1 VENNNEDQPN
11 VFDAIDKNLE
21 EIIES
26 IEDDPNKQE
35 VDEPVEG
42 EYAESGEKL
51 KETSEDLPE
60 YELCEND
67 IELNFEDL
75 PDASETGQLE
85 GKQPIVDNF
94 IYQGDLVLISASR
107 VTGSTWFLINL
118 VSQLVEVRGE
128 NQYFVSS
135 KDINSIFVNHT
146 LEFDEILNRFHKC
159 TSPESSN
166 KIKIL
171 SSKQL
176 LSKNDLYRIDLS
188 KDFWRRFI
196 FSGVKNGSGI
206 NVVVIDDFDL
216 LCTTSRS
223 KADISE
229 WLKELGKFG
238 VTVIVLVKAKN
249 WNNYISPDV
258 VDLELKL
265 SPYETQYAL
274 GLRLDILTARNIAKE
289 YHLPIL
295 FDMIKQNDNV
305 VLRVKQYQE
314 DITHRIAFLVANGF
328 TQAEIAKSLG
338 INQSTVSRRFDK
350 ALNGSLLH
358 KQGRQYILSES
369 GLAHTK
375 GMKLPED

>member
-1 VENNNEDQPN
+1 MENNDADHGNGLDPVDYN
-11 VFDAIDKNLE
+11 VE
-21 EIIES
+21 ENIES
-26 IEDDPNKQE
+26 MDDTPKTQGVE
-35 VDEPVEG
+35 EPVE
-42 EYAESGEKL
+42 EDAESGENL
-51 KETSEDLPE
+51 TEGSEDLPE
-60 YELCEND
+60 YELVEND
-67 IELNFEDL
+67 IDLNFEDL
-75 PDASETGQLE
+75 PDASETEQLE

-94 IYQGDLVLISASR
+94 IYQGDLVLIAASR
-107 VTGSTWFLINL
+107 VIGSTWFLMNL
-118 VSQLVEVRGE
+118 VSQLVGGHGE
-128 NQYFVSS
+128 NQYFVPS
-135 KDINSIFVNHT
+135 KNIRSIFVNHT

-176 LSKNDLYRIDLS
+176 LSKNNLHKIDLS
-188 KDFWRRFI
+188 KDYWRRFI
-196 FSGVKNGSGI
+196 SSGVKNGSGI

-216 LCTTSRS
+216 LCTTSKF

-238 VTVIVLVKAKN
+238 ITVVVLVKAKN

-258 VDLELKL
+258 IDLELKL

-274 GLRLDILTARNIAKE
+274 GLRLDIITSRNIAKE
-289 YHLPIL
+289 YQLPVL
-295 FDMIKQNDNV
+295 FDMIEQNGNV
-305 VLRVKQYQE
+305 TLRNKQYQE

-350 ALNGSLLH
+350 ALNGSLLL
-358 KQGRQYILSES
+358 KQGKQYILSES
-369 GLAHTK
+369 GIAHTK

>member
-1 VENNNEDQPN
+1 MENNNEDQPN
-11 VFDAIDKNLE
+11 GFDAIDQNIE
-21 EIIES
+21 GNIES
-26 IEDDPNKQE
+26 MDDTPNKQE
-35 VDEPVEG
+35 VYEPVEG
-42 EYAESGEKL
+42 EHAESGEKL
-51 KETSEDLPE
+51 KEASEDLPE
-60 YELCEND
+60 YELVEND
-67 IELNFEDL
+67 IDLNFEDL
-75 PDASETGQLE
+75 PDASETEQLE

-107 VTGSTWFLINL
+107 VTGSTWFLMNL
-118 VSQLVEVRGE
+118 VSQLVGWHGE
-128 NQYFVSS
+128 SQYFVPN

-176 LSKNDLYRIDLS
+176 LSKNNFYQIDLS
-188 KDFWRRFI
+188 KDYWRRFI

-216 LCTTSRS
+216 LCTTSKS
-223 KADISE
+223 KADVSE

-238 VTVIVLVKAKN
+238 ITVIVLVKAKN
-249 WNNYISPDV
+249 WNHYISPDV
-258 VDLELKL
+258 IDLELKL

-274 GLRLDILTARNIAKE
+274 GLRLDIITARNIAKE
-289 YHLPIL
+289 YQQSVL
-295 FDMIKQNDNV
+295 FDMIEQNGNV
-305 VLRVKQYQE
+305 VLRGKQYQE